1 MSASE
6 ASAQPE
12 RIGPY
17 RIESRLGTGGM
28 GRVYKAYDQRL
39 DRLVAIKL
47 ILAAVDADEATR
59 NRFQREARAAAQL
72 SHPSIVQI
80 YHLLEVDQ
88 DDYIV
93 MEYVEGQT
101 LAELLHEGPVGLL
114 MALSLAH
121 DVAAGLAAAH
131 AAGIVHRDLKTE
143 NVIVTPANRAKIL
156 DFGLA
161 KPIWHGETDAPLTGK
176 GNILGTCRAMSPEQ
190 ANGLEVDHRS
200 DLFSLGTLLF
210 ETATGQSPFT
220 GPTPV
225 ATLIKVCYHQ
235 QPSVRELN
243 PNIPE
248 EFSVL
253 ISQLLQKDSNSRPQS
268 AHDVTA
274 VLERIAE
281 DSFHD
286 SGARAQ
292 LASVVSPLRRATP
305 SPGGRVDSSSDV
317 ISTSGSRRPGSDTS
331 SVPWM
336 VQTAHPEQDPTKASG
351 IAKRTLWRRGRWM
364 VFLGL
369 PALLLLVFVAGF
381 LLSRLEH
388 SPLSTPPT
396 AVNQASRNSLAVLGF
411 KNLSRREDTAWLSTA
426 LAEVFSAELAAGE
439 QMRIIPG
446 ESVARMRI
454 ELAVPTTDTLAA
466 DTLVKIRNNL
476 GTDYVMLGS
485 YLLLDQASDSPIRL
499 LVRLQDTRSGDTV
512 VTHQE
517 TGPQDHL
524 FELVS
529 QVGIAL
535 REKLGV
541 SETPIAEAQAARAA
555 LSPSPEAT
563 QLYSQGLEKLRRF
576 DALSARD
583 FFQRAVKIDPDY
595 ALAHAALSQ
604 AWLALHYDT
613 EAEKS
618 ATRALELAKDLPRK
632 GTLMI
637 EGRRYEAAAEWD
649 NAVDTYR
656 VLWGYDPNDIEHGLR
671 LAHAQTQAGE
681 GEVALR
687 TLESLHRLP
696 PPACDDP
703 RIDLAEAAA
712 AESLSD
718 YQRELEAARSA
729 EAKGEEQLAWT
740 LVAQAK
746 RLQGWALMHLGQRVE
761 AADPLQHALDLFERA
776 NDRGNIARTLSHIG
790 ALYDFE
796 GNLSEA
802 RRLYEQALEVLR
814 DIGYRERVSATLTNI
829 AQLAQKQGDLTEAMT
844 KIDEAIGISRQI
856 GPDSVSPASLI
867 NKALVLL
874 EQGELEEA
882 EQTAQESLEIFNR
895 TGWRRGAAWTYFT
908 RGEISLTAGDLKA
921 AREMYAAAQAL
932 CVEIKLPHLTAYVL
946 DGLGQ
951 VLLAE
956 GDLAGAQKALD
967 ESIAIRS
974 DLGERGTVA
983 ETQST
988 YAVLWLELENPSK
1001 AAAVARQAA
1010 EKFHQEE
1017 RRDEAARAYT
1027 RLARAFLAQGRLAEA
1042 RNIHVSATQYA
1053 NRSESPQLR
1062 LSVDITAARLL
1073 AADGDGDA
1081 DAALRRL
1088 ESILDEATERRL
1100 SGLELEARLA
1110 LGQIELASGKTTAGR
1125 LRLESLAADADSKG
1139 FRLIASKAAAGAR
1152 SP

>member
-6 ASAQPE
+6 TPAQPD

-17 RIESRLGTGGM
+17 RIESRLGVGGM

-59 NRFQREARAAAQL
+59 DRFRREARAAAKL

-93 MEYVEGQT
+93 MEFVDGQT
-101 LAELLHEGPVGLL
+101 LAELLHDGPVGLL

-121 DVAAGLAAAH
+121 DVAAGLAEAH

-143 NVIVTPANRAKIL
+143 NVIVTPGNRAKIL

-161 KPIWHGETDAPLTGK
+161 KPIWHGETEAPLTGK

-190 ANGLEVDHRS
+190 ANGLDVDHRS

-243 PNIPE
+243 PSIPE
-248 EFSVL
+248 EFSAL
-253 ISQLLQKDSNSRPQS
+253 ISQLLQKDPNGRPQS
-268 AHDVTA
+268 AHNVTA
-274 VLERIAE
+274 VLEQIAE

-292 LASVVSPLRRATP
+292 LAPVVSPLRRSATP
-305 SPGGRVDSSSDV
+305 PPGGRAESSSDA
-317 ISTSGSRRPGSDTS
+317 IPGSDTS

-336 VQTAHPEQDPTKASG
+336 VQAAPGEQDPTKESG
-351 IAKRTLWRRGRWM
+351 IARRTLWRRRTRWLIS
-364 VFLGL
+364 LGL
-369 PALLLLVFVAGF
+369 PALLLVVFVAGF
-381 LLSRLEH
+381 LLSRLER
-388 SPLSTPPT
+388 SPGPAIPGPDSKAARP
-396 AVNQASRNSLAVLGF
+396 SLAVLGF
-411 KNLSRREDTAWLSTA
+411 KNLTERQETAWLSTA

-454 ELAVPTTDTLAA
+454 ELDLPTTETLAA
-466 DTLVKIRNNL
+466 DTLSRIRNNL

-485 YLLLDQASDSPIRL
+485 YWMLEQGVDSQIRL

-517 TGPQDHL
+517 TGTQDQL

-529 QVGIAL
+529 QVGITL
-535 REKLGV
+535 REKLGI
-541 SETPIAEAQAARAA
+541 SEVPIAETQAARAAA

-583 FFQRAVKIDPDY
+583 FFQRAVEVDPNY
-595 ALAHAALSQ
+595 APAHAALSQ
-604 AWLALHYDT
+604 AWMALHYDQ

-618 ATRALELAKDLPRK
+618 ATRALELATDLPREL
-632 GTLMI
+632 TLMI
-637 EGRRYEAAAEWD
+637 EGRRYEAAAEWH
-649 NAVDTYR
+649 NAVDVYR
-656 VLWGYDPNDIEHGLR
+656 VLWGYDPNDIEYGLR

-681 GEVALR
+681 GETALM
-687 TLESLHRLP
+687 TLESLRRLP
-696 PPACDDP
+696 PPASDDP
-703 RIDLAEAAA
+703 RLDLAEAAA
-712 AESLSD
+712 AQSLSD
-718 YQRELEAARSA
+718 LQRELEAARSA
-729 EAKGEEQLAWT
+729 EKKGEDQFAWT

-746 RLQGWALMHLGQRVE
+746 RLQGWALLYLGRPQE
-761 AADPLQHALDLFERA
+761 AADPLHEAWELFNRA
-776 NDRGNIARTLSHIG
+776 NDRGSVAQTLSHI
-790 ALYDFE
+790 ATLWDFE
-796 GNLSEA
+796 GDLSKA
-802 RRLYEQALEVLR
+802 RGIHEQALEILR
-814 DIGYRERVSATLTNI
+814 EIGYRERVSATLTNI
-829 AQLAQKQGDLTEAMT
+829 AQLARQQGDLNEAMT
-844 KIDEAIGISRQI
+844 LIDDAIGISRQI
-856 GPDSVSPASLI
+856 GPESVNPASLI

-882 EQTAQESLEIFNR
+882 EQTAQESLEIFTR
-895 TGWRRGAAWTYFT
+895 TGRRRGSVWTYLT
-908 RGEISLTAGDLKA
+908 LGQISLAEGDLNT
-921 AREMYAAAQAL
+921 AREMYVAAQAL
-932 CVEIKLPHLTAYVL
+932 CDEIQLPRLTAYVL
-946 DGLGQ
+946 NGLGQ

-956 GDLAGAQKALD
+956 GDLAQAQQVLD
-967 ESIAIRS
+967 QSIAIRS
-974 DLGERGTVA
+974 GLGERGTVA

-988 YAVLWLELENPSK
+988 YAALWLELDDPAE

-1010 EKFHQEE
+1010 DEFHREE
-1017 RRDEAARAYT
+1017 RRDAAAYAYT
-1027 RLARAFLAQGRLAEA
+1027 LLARAFLAQGQTAEA
-1042 RNIHVSATQYA
+1042 RNSQVSATQYA

-1062 LSVDITAARLL
+1062 LAVDITAARLL
-1073 AADGDGDA
+1073 AADGDS

-1088 ESILDEATERRL
+1088 ASILDEATERRFY
-1100 SGLELEARLA
+1100 GLELEARLA
-1110 LGQIELASGKTTAGR
+1110 LGEIELTSGKTTAGR
-1125 LRLESLAADADSKG
+1125 RRLEALAADADRRG
-1139 FRLIASKAAAGAR
+1139 FRLIAGKAAAGAR